1 MSGQRVG
8 WGFIPAAGLR
18 LPGEPVPCGVAQRAL
33 QLLQRKEI
41 SSAPHSPSVRPPA
54 FSFTEDQP
62 CMAALVFVQPAGR
75 AGVLLHSRCGHARG
89 VTILLSQFTED
100 ALGYIW
106 HQSFF
111 FF

>member
-1 MSGQRVG
+1 MGIQTCSRLEAP
-8 WGFIPAAGLR
+8 WGTCAVRCGPEGSAVIIEERDLLGTP
-18 LPGEPVPCGVAQRAL
+18 LPP
-33 QLLQRKEI
+33 
-41 SSAPHSPSVRPPA
+41 SAPPA

-62 CMAALVFVQPAGR
+62 CLAALVFVQPAGR

-111 FF
+111 F